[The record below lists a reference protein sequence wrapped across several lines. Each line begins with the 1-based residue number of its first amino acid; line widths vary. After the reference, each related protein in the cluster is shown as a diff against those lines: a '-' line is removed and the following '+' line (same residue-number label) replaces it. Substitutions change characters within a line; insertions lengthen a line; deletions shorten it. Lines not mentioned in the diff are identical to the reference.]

1 MGNACYSVS
10 PFFDSLNKTWATP
23 KMCTALFFDLMVM
36 SFPRRNRNPNNNAFK
51 YYDKEARR
59 KETHTNTHEMKR
71 NPHQVW
77 LSSNRMSEMKIDCGK
92 WSDCMK
98 EDVNYQAVRIN
109 WCWQGWWKS
118 LWFRS
123 QLSSA
128 VCVCLCVCVLA
139 SAEQNC
145 HVECAAFYSR
155 SIGWIGFVLINLSR
169 SACHGN
175 EWKSDFPN

>member
-1 MGNACYSVS
+1 MSSSNFSIFLYLRSIRARSRIGMGNACYSVS

-128 VCVCLCVCVLA
+128 VCLCFGKRWA
-139 SAEQNC
+139 K
-145 HVECAAFYSR
+145 
-155 SIGWIGFVLINLSR
+155 LSCWMR
-169 SACHGN
+169 CIL
-175 EWKSDFPN
+175 